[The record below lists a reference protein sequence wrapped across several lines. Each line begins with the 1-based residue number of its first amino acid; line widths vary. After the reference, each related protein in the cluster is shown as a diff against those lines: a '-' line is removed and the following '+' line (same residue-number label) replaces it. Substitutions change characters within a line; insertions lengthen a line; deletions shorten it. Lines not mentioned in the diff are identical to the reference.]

1 MKRISAALA
10 IVFLLVLLVNP
21 LGAVASASPDGLVTA
36 YALSG
41 SPYRVAVES
50 AGRVW
55 VTLPARNAIGRLV
68 LTPAG
73 PAAFTFNEFP
83 LPTASSQPYDIV
95 YAAGSLWVSEY
106 LGNKIARFDPITATW
121 SEYLIPTPNSKP
133 TGLTVLPGNPIQIWF
148 CEQAGNK
155 LGRLT
160 ITATGTSQ
168 FAEFPLPA
176 AWSGANMENIAAT
189 SSANIWFT
197 LPGRA
202 GIAQFSLADWQID
215 PATAFAFAAT
225 TTPVSP
231 EPTRPY
237 DIKIDGEGYP
247 WFTEPSTNSIGRF
260 NPATTTSF
268 EWYHVKTPSSGL
280 AGLDLAL
287 GYVWFTERDG
297 DRMGRLQKVGYT
309 GYTRE
314 QPLPGADSAPTDIAV
329 GADGCAWVSASGTN
343 ALVSWCAPYVRQ
355 LYLPL
360 IQRK

>member
-1 MKRISAALA
+1 MRR
-10 IVFLLVLLVNP
+10 
-21 LGAVASASPDGLVTA
+21 G
-36 YALSG
+36 
-41 SPYRVAVES
+41 
-50 AGRVW
+50 
-55 VTLPARNAIGRLV
+55 PARTWKTSRQLRAIMYGSLCLDAQASRSFRWQIGRSIPQQPSALR
-68 LTPAG
+68 
-73 PAAFTFNEFP
+73 P
-83 LPTASSQPYDIV
+83 LQRLLAQRQQDPTIS
-95 YAAGSLWVSEY
+95 
-106 LGNKIARFDPITATW
+106 
-121 SEYLIPTPNSKP
+121 
-133 TGLTVLPGNPIQIWF
+133 
-148 CEQAGNK
+148 
-155 LGRLT
+155 RL
-160 ITATGTSQ
+160 
-168 FAEFPLPA
+168 
-176 AWSGANMENIAAT
+176 M
-189 SSANIWFT
+189 
-197 LPGRA
+197 R
-202 GIAQFSLADWQID
+202 
-215 PATAFAFAAT
+215 
-225 TTPVSP
+225 
-231 EPTRPY
+231 
-237 DIKIDGEGYP
+237 EGYP